1 MVRTKAFAVTQAE
14 MKLEK
19 PTNSEK
25 TLRDAAHKLL
35 DQLYHRGT
43 TYRAT
48 GITLMN
54 LTIGKKQ
61 QFSLFDNLEPE
72 DDKLSRVIDQLENKF
87 GSGIVKTG
95 F

>member
-1 MVRTKAFAVTQAE
+1 MVRTKEFAVYQLEA
-14 MKLEK
+14 KLEN

-25 TLRDAAHKLL
+25 TLRNAAHMLL

-87 GSGIVKTG
+87 GSGIIKTLR
-95 F
+95 